1 MLNTCKKNFIANF
14 FEKLRDK
21 KQYRKWEAA
30 KSPFPPPD
38 CIRHLIKERRIREY
52 NAWIEAGKPVPPPNL
67 MKQMIVKEYAKKYQ
81 TNIFIETGTLMGEM
95 VDACASIF
103 DQIYSIEL
111 SRDLFSGAHNR
122 FSNQKHISIM
132 YGDSIDVLP
141 EILAK
146 IEQPCLFWLDAHY
159 SGGVTAKGKKETPI
173 LQEIQYILNHDID
186 RHIILIDDARCFNGQ
201 NDYPTIQELKNIIL
215 SHLPDWLFEIDND
228 VIRAAK
234 CNVSQSK

>member
-1 MLNTCKKNFIANF
+1 
-14 FEKLRDK
+14 
-21 KQYRKWEAA
+21 
-30 KSPFPPPD
+30 
-38 CIRHLIKERRIREY
+38 
-52 NAWIEAGKPVPPPNL
+52 
-67 MKQMIVKEYAKKYQ
+67 
-81 TNIFIETGTLMGEM
+81 
-95 VDACASIF
+95 
-103 DQIYSIEL
+103 
-111 SRDLFSGAHNR
+111 
-122 FSNQKHISIM
+122 M